1 MPFKNS
7 MKKKRLVKI
16 HNISSKGI
24 YKLIIKIPKLN
35 SRVRFKDDDEL
46 NNLNKI
52 YMIEKWFEYKD
63 LHDKLFRTRN
73 EKI

>member
-52 YMIEKWFEYKD
+52 YMIEK
-63 LHDKLFRTRN
+63 
-73 EKI
+73 